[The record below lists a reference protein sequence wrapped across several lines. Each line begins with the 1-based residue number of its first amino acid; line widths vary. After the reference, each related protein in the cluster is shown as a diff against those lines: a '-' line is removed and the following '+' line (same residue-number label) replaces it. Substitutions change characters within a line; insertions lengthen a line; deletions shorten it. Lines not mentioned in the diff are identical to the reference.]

1 MKAPIR
7 LGSAICIPGIVN
19 TFIGLFK
26 DTTLVLIISMFDL
39 LGVVKQN
46 ISGDPTWAT
55 PQTAKTGYV
64 FAAAV
69 FWMFCFGMSRYSMYM
84 ERRLDTGHKR

>member
-1 MKAPIR
+1 
-7 LGSAICIPGIVN
+7 
-19 TFIGLFK
+19 
-26 DTTLVLIISMFDL
+26 MFDL

-64 FAAAV
+64 FAAAI
-69 FWMFCFGMSRYSMYM
+69 FWAFCFGMSRYSHIYGTPP
-84 ERRLDTGHKR
+84 RHRAPQVSGGRQ